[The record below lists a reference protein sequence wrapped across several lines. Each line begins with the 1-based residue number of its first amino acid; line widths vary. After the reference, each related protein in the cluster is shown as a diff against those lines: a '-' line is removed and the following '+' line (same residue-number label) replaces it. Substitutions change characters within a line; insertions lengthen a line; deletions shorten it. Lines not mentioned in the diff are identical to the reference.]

1 MEKKIIMLTD
11 EIKAKLKAGGMLGFD
26 VETPFKWVPK
36 FYRDAK
42 NNIPKSYWP
51 VFTLRSRNGIELA
64 EAEDGMG
71 YINLDASE
79 GRKYVIDSGKDRLNA
94 LRTGLVSFI
103 NYRLANDK
111 VIEMKAGEDSDQFI
125 KLFTPTLQTE
135 MKRAIDQRSELTTE
149 ELLGLE

>member
-1 MEKKIIMLTD
+1 METKEIILTN

-64 EAEDGMG
+64 EAEDGMV
-71 YINLDASE
+71 YINLDAPE
-79 GRKYVIDSGKDRLNA
+79 GRKYVIDSGKDRLNT
-94 LRTGLVSFI
+94 LRTGLISFK

-111 VIEMKAGEDSDQFI
+111 VIEMVTGENPDQYI
-125 KLFTPTLQTE
+125 KLFHPTLQVE
-135 MKRAIDQRSELTTE
+135 MKKAIDQHSELTAE
-149 ELLGLE
+149 ELLGLG